1 MVSFRSINIEQC
13 QEKENVDNKDTLK
26 RTKEFE

>member
-1 MVSFRSINIEQC
+1 MVSFRSINIEQY
-13 QEKENVDNKDTLK
+13 QEKENIDNKDILK